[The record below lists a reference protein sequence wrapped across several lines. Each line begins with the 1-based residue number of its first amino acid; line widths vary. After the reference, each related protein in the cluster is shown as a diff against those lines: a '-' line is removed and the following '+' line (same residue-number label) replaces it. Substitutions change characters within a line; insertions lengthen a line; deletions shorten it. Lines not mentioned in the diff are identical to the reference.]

1 MWFWWFILICDCI
14 IPAIMIIAGRMMWK
28 HCPKKIN
35 GVVGYRTKMS
45 MINMDTWRFAHDHAG
60 KLWWKVGIGL
70 LGPTMLIHIPFYGAS
85 DDTMGILSII
95 IIVIQLVFLIGSIFP
110 TEKAL
115 KNNFNEDGTKRQIPI
130 GLNLVTEENEGYI
143 QCEKLALLNLS
154 IRGYKKVDRLP
165 VSEMMN
171 VSDAIQGIF
180 GQYSSKFFNRIFY
193 MKLFFIVR
201 CVTIKLAI
209 PNQIMER

>member
-70 LGPTMLIHIPFYGAS
+70 LGPTMLIQDRKS
-85 DDTMGILSII
+85 T
-95 IIVIQLVFLIGSIFP
+95 
-110 TEKAL
+110 
-115 KNNFNEDGTKRQIPI
+115 R
-130 GLNLVTEENEGYI
+130 LN
-143 QCEKLALLNLS
+143 
-154 IRGYKKVDRLP
+154 
-165 VSEMMN
+165 
-171 VSDAIQGIF
+171 
-180 GQYSSKFFNRIFY
+180 SSHLEQSR
-193 MKLFFIVR
+193 MPSS
-201 CVTIKLAI
+201 A
-209 PNQIMER
+209 

>member
-70 LGPTMLIHIPFYGAS
+70 LGPTNGVQNIYFH
-85 DDTMGILSII
+85 LSII
-95 IIVIQLVFLIGSIFP
+95 WLGIANLIVTHLTII
-110 TEKAL
+110 
-115 KNNFNEDGTKRQIPI
+115 NNF
-130 GLNLVTEENEGYI
+130 
-143 QCEKLALLNLS
+143 
-154 IRGYKKVDRLP
+154 
-165 VSEMMN
+165 M
-171 VSDAIQGIF
+171 
-180 GQYSSKFFNRIFY
+180 
-193 MKLFFIVR
+193 
-201 CVTIKLAI
+201 
-209 PNQIMER
+209 

>member
-1 MWFWWFILICDCI
+1 MWFWWFILICDCF

-35 GVVGYRTKMS
+35 GIMGYRTKMS

-85 DDTMGILSII
+85 DDTIGILSII

-115 KNNFNEDGTKRQIPI
+115 KNNFNPVGNSDICLNGKRLTAADLFSLTGNSI
-130 GLNLVTEENEGYI
+130 LKHDLSFYFCNL
-143 QCEKLALLNLS
+143 
-154 IRGYKKVDRLP
+154 
-165 VSEMMN
+165 
-171 VSDAIQGIF
+171 
-180 GQYSSKFFNRIFY
+180 
-193 MKLFFIVR
+193 
-201 CVTIKLAI
+201 
-209 PNQIMER
+209 

>member
-1 MWFWWFILICDCI
+1 
-14 IPAIMIIAGRMMWK
+14 MMWK

-35 GVVGYRTKMS
+35 GIMGYRTKMS

-85 DDTMGILSII
+85 DDTIGILSII

-115 KNNFNEDGTKRQIPI
+115 KNNFNPVGNSDICLNGKRLTAADLFSLT
-130 GLNLVTEENEGYI
+130 GN
-143 QCEKLALLNLS
+143 S
-154 IRGYKKVDRLP
+154 IL
-165 VSEMMN
+165 
-171 VSDAIQGIF
+171 
-180 GQYSSKFFNRIFY
+180 
-193 MKLFFIVR
+193 
-201 CVTIKLAI
+201 
-209 PNQIMER
+209 

>member
-115 KNNFNEDGTKRQIPI
+115 KNNFNEDGTKRYIPI

-180 GQYSSKFFNRIFY
+180 G
-193 MKLFFIVR
+193 
-201 CVTIKLAI
+201 
-209 PNQIMER
+209 